1 MGSYLLPDRV
11 VEVKPAD
18 MPADNPAVT
27 RYDVEASLEEVME
40 FYRKRGYKVVR
51 NPKGASVFPRSG
63 DGILQILRGKGRK
76 IRILAITQTTNPGSD
91 EDPSKVENLD

>member
-40 FYRKRGYKVVR
+40 F
-51 NPKGASVFPRSG
+51 
-63 DGILQILRGKGRK
+63 
-76 IRILAITQTTNPGSD
+76 
-91 EDPSKVENLD
+91 